1 MVAQKLFRVQIVDRL
16 NISSR
21 KCTSMKA
28 LILAG
33 GYATRLRP
41 LSWTKPKLLFPI
53 AGKPMLERTLKILS
67 KAGVDTAVL
76 AVNFMADE
84 LKKHFGSK
92 YGRMKIQYS
101 RERCPLGTG
110 GPIRLARKVLGS
122 KEPFFAMNGDILYE
136 GDLSSM
142 VKKHEQENVI
152 ATIALHTV
160 EDASRFGLVEVD
172 DKMHVSS
179 FTEKPENPELERG
192 LINAGIYLMSPAIFK
207 YIPSGRKVSIEREVF
222 PLLARECKLLGYELK
237 GYWTDIGKISDYL
250 EANFSTLKMEAPSEP
265 IVRNGAKVSPNAVLN
280 SPCLV
285 MKKATIADGAVVGPF
300 AVVGEGS
307 TIKEDTNL
315 ERSVLFNNVCME
327 KSAKVTGSVISD
339 GVYLSHDVKLG
350 DGTVIGSGAVVG
362 PGVKLEGGVKVCAF
376 KEINQSITGPAN
388 VCG

>member
-1 MVAQKLFRVQIVDRL
+1 
-16 NISSR
+16 
-21 KCTSMKA
+21 MKA

-67 KAGVDTAVL
+67 KAGVDTVVL

-92 YGRMKIQYS
+92 YGRMKIRYS
-101 RERCPLGTG
+101 RERYPLGTG
-110 GPIRLARKVLGS
+110 GPIKLAKKLLGS
-122 KEPFFAMNGDILYE
+122 EEPFFAMNGDILYE

-142 VKKHEQENVI
+142 VKKYEQENVI
-152 ATIALHTV
+152 ATIALHMV
-160 EDASRFGLVEVD
+160 EDAGRFGLVEVD

-179 FTEKPENPELERG
+179 FTEKPEKPEPVRG

-222 PLLARECKLLGYELK
+222 PVLARESELLGYELE

-250 EANFSTLKMEAPSEP
+250 EANFSILKMEAPSRS
-265 IVRNGAKVSPNAVLN
+265 IVQEGAKISPNAVLN
-280 SPCLV
+280 PPSLV
-285 MKKATIADGAVVGPF
+285 MKKATVADGAVVGPF
-300 AVVGEGS
+300 AVVGECS
-307 TIKEDTNL
+307 TIKEDANL
-315 ERSVLFNNVCME
+315 ERSVLFSNVCME
-327 KSAKVTGSVISD
+327 KSAKVTGSVIGD

-350 DGTVIGSGAVVG
+350 DGTVIGAGALVG

-376 KEINQSITGPAN
+376 KEINQNITGPVN
-388 VCG
+388 ICG